1 MREKNTTDIK
11 PRKVSLYLAI
21 LCISLLVIAVIL
33 TYTPLIEIYWINWLD
48 ILILSNAVNLIV
60 IAVIL
65 LILYRTEVKI
75 IEKKIDD
82 FNRKLGG

>member
-11 PRKVSLYLAI
+11 PRKVSL

-60 IAVIL
+60 IAVVL

>member
-1 MREKNTTDIK
+1 MLFR
-11 PRKVSLYLAI
+11 S
-21 LCISLLVIAVIL
+21 
-33 TYTPLIEIYWINWLD
+33 EIYWINWLD

-60 IAVIL
+60 IAVVL

>member
-33 TYTPLIEIYWINWLD
+33 TYTPLIEI
-48 ILILSNAVNLIV
+48 LILSNAVNLIV
-60 IAVIL
+60 IAVVL

>member
-21 LCISLLVIAVIL
+21 LCISLLVIGVIL

-60 IAVIL
+60 IAVVL

>member
-33 TYTPLIEIYWINWLD
+33 TYTPLIEIYWITG
-48 ILILSNAVNLIV
+48 LIFLFLVMQLI
-60 IAVIL
+60 
-65 LILYRTEVKI
+65 
-75 IEKKIDD
+75 
-82 FNRKLGG
+82 